1 MVDVDA
7 ELAFAGMIVFGRHP
21 LAFVTFAA
29 LIFLFWGE
37 IFSIFPAICGD
48 TFGVK
53 HAAANNG
60 LLYTAK
66 GTSSL
71 AVPLANVL
79 VTATGTWTSVLLA
92 ACGCSRSR
100 RYLVPFRASAL

>member
-1 MVDVDA
+1 
-7 ELAFAGMIVFGRHP
+7 
-21 LAFVTFAA
+21 

-37 IFSIFPAICGD
+37 IFSIFPAIFGD
-48 TFGVK
+48 TFGAK

-71 AVPLANVL
+71 AVPLANLL
-79 VTATGTWTSVLLA
+79 VSATGTWTSVLLA
-92 ACGCSRSR
+92 ACICSIAAGFMAKFVVAPMRLRLAAKHAAQQIEAVSVQGFKT
-100 RYLVPFRASAL
+100 LTT